1 MFNISLRRETLFG
14 LLLAIFSIPVWVC
27 GQESSG
33 GSDENRYEYKRPSRD
48 GIGKIYMDRE
58 ISHVMGHRGAGWL
71 ERPERREEER
81 TDLLIE
87 NLPIEV
93 GDAVADLGAGTG
105 YFSLPMARLV
115 GDTGTVYAVDIQSEM
130 LAIIGDRAASQGISN
145 IETILATEKDPG
157 LADGSIDMVLLVDAY
172 HEFEWPWEIMSAVYE
187 SLIPGGKVVLIE
199 YRAEDRRVP
208 IKRLHKMS
216 ERQARTELEAVGLRF
231 VENGDFLPQ
240 QHFLVFEKPL
250 GEPMAGDQDWQGPL
264 GPD

>member
-1 MFNISLRRETLFG
+1 MFDIPLCRESSFG
-14 LLLAIFSIPVWVC
+14 LLLAIFAIPVGVYA
-27 GQESSG
+27 QESSG
-33 GSDENRYEYKRPSRD
+33 GSDENRYEYERPSRD

-58 ISHVMGHRGAGWL
+58 ISHVMGHRAAEWL

-87 NLPIEV
+87 SLPIEV

-115 GDTGTVYAVDIQSEM
+115 GDTGTVYAVDIQPEM
-130 LAIIGDRAASQGISN
+130 LWIIGDRAASEGISN
-145 IETILATEKDPG
+145 IETVLATEKDPG
-157 LADGSIDMVLLVDAY
+157 LSDGSIDMVLLVDAY
-172 HEFEWPWEIMSAVYE
+172 HEFEWPWEVMSAVYE
-187 SLIPGGKVVLIE
+187 SLVPGGKVVLIE

-216 ERQARTELEAVGLRF
+216 ERQARAELEAVGLRF
-231 VENGDFLPQ
+231 VENGRFLPQ

-250 GEPMAGDQDWQGPL
+250 GEPIGVDRDR
-264 GPD
+264 

>member
-1 MFNISLRRETLFG
+1 MCEIPLRREIVLG
-14 LLLAIFSIPVWVC
+14 LLVAFFSIPV
-27 GQESSG
+27 GALAQESPG
-33 GSDENRYEYKRPSRD
+33 GGEENRYEYKRASRD

-115 GDTGTVYAVDIQSEM
+115 GDAGTVYAVDIQPEM
-130 LAIIGDRAASQGISN
+130 LAIIGDRAASEGISN
-145 IETILATEKDPG
+145 IETIRATEKDPG
-157 LADGSIDMVLLVDAY
+157 LREGSIDMVLLVDAY
-172 HEFEWPWEIMSAVYE
+172 HEFEWPWEVMSAIYE

-199 YRAEDRRVP
+199 YRAEDRRIP

-216 ERQARTELEAVGLRF
+216 ERQARAELEAVGLRF

-240 QHFLVFEKPL
+240 QHFIVFEKPP
-250 GEPMAGDQDWQGPL
+250 GEPTGRDRDRQGLLGQD
-264 GPD
+264 